1 MTKTNEGKMNVDTIQ
16 SHVHSHYLH
25 TFSDSLLQLVTS
37 SKELYSPDDLPLSW
51 SSSTS
56 VFPVL
61 SESIFSLPRVWGPC
75 SFSSKEGKC
84 SDSNS
89 NVCGNGGPF
98 LSGDE
103 ISDFRYLLD
112 FLVRPEVNDHVF
124 PMIPPAALTTDV
136 YLCYTAWRW
145 IFDVNFYNYAKAQI
159 CIQFNRQHQ
168 ERDQTMQTVLLV
180 EVQKLKLYGFLGFQV
195 YCL

>member
-1 MTKTNEGKMNVDTIQ
+1 MTSSFTSKWQRQTKARWTWTPFN
-16 SHVHSHYLH
+16 H
-25 TFSDSLLQLVTS
+25 TFSLIIYTHSLTLSQLVTS

-61 SESIFSLPRVWGPC
+61 SESIFSLPRVWEPC

-103 ISDFRYLLD
+103 ISDFLYLLD

-124 PMIPPAALTTDV
+124 PMIPPAVLTADV
-136 YLCYTAWRW
+136 CLCYTAWRW
-145 IFDVNFYNYAKAQI
+145 IFGVNFYN
-159 CIQFNRQHQ
+159 
-168 ERDQTMQTVLLV
+168 
-180 EVQKLKLYGFLGFQV
+180 
-195 YCL
+195 